1 MITINLLPVR
11 EERKKAEALNHAF
24 LAIVCVVVA
33 CGAVFMYN
41 SALER
46 KIEDRRAQVASLQK
60 QAEKYKSQLSEVE
73 SFKKQK
79 KSIEE
84 KLNVINDL
92 NRSRSGPVRMMDELA
107 IRTPKTIWI
116 KELNA
121 EGGVITMK
129 GVGLNNEVVAEYL
142 STLGASE
149 YFSDVTLETIKRA
162 TEKGLKVSD
171 FEIHAKLASPTE
183 QNDTKG
189 DPSSAASSAK
199 VVDARTTVAG

>member
-1 MITINLLPVR
+1 MITINLLPIR
-11 EERKKAEALNHAF
+11 EERKKAEAINHAF
-24 LAIVCVVVA
+24 LAVVCVVVA
-33 CGAVFMYN
+33 CVAVIIYN
-41 SALER
+41 SRLEL
-46 KIEDRRAQVASLQK
+46 KIEERRAQVASLQK

-84 KLNVINDL
+84 KLNVIRDL

-121 EGGVITMK
+121 ERGVITMK

-142 STLGASE
+142 SSLGGSE
-149 YFSDVTLETIKRA
+149 YFGDVTLETIKRS

-171 FEIHAKLASPTE
+171 FEIRAKLASPKET
-183 QNDTKG
+183 NAPGG
-189 DPSSAASSAK
+189 DASAASSAS
-199 VVDARTTVAG
+199 VVEARSAVAG